1 MNVKTELVAG
11 ALATATVT
19 TPDGRT
25 LRPYKRGGIALAA
38 ATLIGDK
45 EHADNRAT
53 VQRYLGHI
61 ALTGIGE
68 DRVEM
73 ARYARAAR
81 EIVRRQ
87 HGKVPEGISHTPDE
101 RGDDGRIIP

>member
-1 MNVKTELVAG
+1 MTAKVMLAG
-11 ALATATVT
+11 AIATATVT

-38 ATLIGDK
+38 ASLVSDK
-45 EHADNRAT
+45 EHADNAAT
-53 VQRYLGHI
+53 VRRYLGEVAI
-61 ALTGIGE
+61 ESIGSN
-68 DRVEM
+68 RAEM
-73 ARYARAAR
+73 ARFARVAR

-101 RGDDGRIIP
+101 RGDDGRIKP

>member
-1 MNVKTELVAG
+1 MS
-11 ALATATVT
+11 VT
-19 TPDGRT
+19 LP
-25 LRPYKRGGIALAA
+25 P
-38 ATLIGDK
+38 ATLIAHN
-45 EHADNRAT
+45 EHADNPAT